1 MSYGRMGLS
10 RVRKGLRVPAATL
23 WRRAYGNATL
33 LLCVAV
39 LGWSGNFVVGRLAHS
54 TIPPVALALLRW
66 LLALAVIWPVAWP
79 RMRADRGVLFA
90 HRWTVLALGITGVA
104 VFNTLVYRGLQTTT
118 AVSGLL
124 LQSVCPVL
132 IVLVAAGMH
141 RTRPRLV
148 ELAGLA
154 VSLAGVWVV
163 ISRGNVTAPV
173 GVGTAIGDLWIL
185 LAVASYAVYT
195 VVLRDR
201 PPVHP
206 LSLLGSTFGI
216 GALALIPFALLEAM
230 SGQRVPLTSASL
242 ATIAYVGLVPSIV
255 SYFCFNRGV
264 ELIGGARAGQF
275 IHLMPVFGAVLSFL
289 VLGEQLAGF
298 HLAGAA
304 LIAAGLV
311 ISARGPRPASGQPPG
326 TRASRT

>member
-1 MSYGRMGLS
+1 M
-10 RVRKGLRVPAATL
+10 PAATL
-23 WRRAYGNATL
+23 WHRAYGNATF

-39 LGWSGNFVVGRLAHS
+39 LGWSGNFVVGRLAHAS
-54 TIPPVALALLRW
+54 IPPVALALLRW

-79 RMRADRGVLFA
+79 RMRTDKAVLLA
-90 HRWTVLALGITGVA
+90 HRRTVLTLAITGVA

-118 AVSGLL
+118 AVNGLL

-132 IVLVAAGMH
+132 IVLVAAAMH
-141 RTRPRLV
+141 RTRPRLLEV
-148 ELAGLA
+148 SGLT

-163 ISRGNVTAPV
+163 VSHGHVTAPV
-173 GVGTAIGDLWIL
+173 GLGAAVGDLWIL

-206 LSLLGSTFGI
+206 LSLLGATFGL
-216 GALALIPFALLEAM
+216 GALTLIPFALLEAL
-230 SGQRVPLTSASL
+230 SGQRVPLDTATL
-242 ATIAYVGLVPSIV
+242 ATVAYVGIVPSIV

-289 VLGEQLAGF
+289 ILGEQLSGY
-298 HLAGAA
+298 HLVGAA

-311 ISARGPRPASGQPPG
+311 VSARTPQ
-326 TRASRT
+326 TT